1 MARVKTASA
10 LKPKPAKDR
19 PEPVAPI
26 VAPIARLTAVTQAI
40 LTRFN
45 GGDARIRVELGGVL
59 REVRG
64 RLPHG
69 QWLDWLDATVPSTH
83 RAAQNYI
90 ELAKWAEASP
100 MLERVAPLGAS
111 KVFLISRVPQPIAER
126 LLASPTHV
134 VPGTRRK
141 TTLSLMKYP
150 EFLKVILRASRPQP
164 PEQDPMV
171 VLVRDARSS
180 VKKTI
185 KLLKLLSANKQA
197 VDEDVAKA
205 LHKDLTKALQ
215 ALSKAFRLA

>member
-1 MARVKTASA
+1 VKTASA

-90 ELAKWAEASP
+90 ELAKWAETSP
-100 MLERVAPLGAS
+100 ALFERVAPLGAS
-111 KVFLISRVPQPIAER
+111 KVFLISRVPQP
-126 LLASPTHV
+126 
-134 VPGTRRK
+134 
-141 TTLSLMKYP
+141 
-150 EFLKVILRASRPQP
+150 
-164 PEQDPMV
+164 
-171 VLVRDARSS
+171 S

-185 KLLKLLSANKQA
+185 KLLLSANKQA
-197 VDEDVAKA
+197 IDEDVAKA
-205 LHKDLTKALQ
+205 LHKDLTKTLL
-215 ALSKAFRLA
+215 ALSKAFKLA